1 LHRGADSRIAGF
13 YRTNASGSIAVVPR
27 TLARGSFGTSDTVFF
42 HEYAH
47 HLMFQDFDAPY
58 PPWFVEGFA
67 EFMSTAEVKADGSVG
82 LGGAAV
88 HRAGA
93 LYRTRNS
100 FPFTAMLGAERPRTT
115 PERGALYARGWLL
128 AHYLTFSPKR
138 RGQLESY
145 LTGMANGAAPI
156 DAAKSAFGDLT
167 ALERETEN
175 YLRADKFP
183 YLTLPHSQISIG
195 AVTVEPVSPGNAAIM
210 PLLMRLKAGTD
221 NANRAGLAAEV
232 RKAAMPFPRD
242 PSVQVVLAEA
252 ELIAGDPRAAEDAAD
267 RAVAANP
274 RHVEALI
281 LKGRAVM
288 ARAAATQA
296 GAGFVDAR
304 NWFMRANKVDPE
316 DPEPLILFYQS
327 YRAQKV
333 QPTKN
338 AIAALHYAAS
348 LAPQDSRLRLDNA
361 RQYLSDGEPSK
372 ARKALIPLAYNPH
385 GGPLSDEAR
394 RLIQSI
400 DSGTPPQR

>member
-1 LHRGADSRIAGF
+1 
-13 YRTNASGSIAVVPR
+13 
-27 TLARGSFGTSDTVFF
+27 
-42 HEYAH
+42 
-47 HLMFQDFDAPY
+47 
-58 PPWFVEGFA
+58 
-67 EFMSTAEVKADGSVG
+67 
-82 LGGAAV
+82 
-88 HRAGA
+88 
-93 LYRTRNS
+93 
-100 FPFTAMLGAERPRTT
+100 MLGAERPRTS

-183 YLTLPHSQISIG
+183 YLTLPQSQISIG
-195 AVTVEPVSPGNAAIM
+195 NVTVEPVSPGNATIM

-221 NANRAGLAAEV
+221 NANRAGLAAEI

-267 RAVAANP
+267 RAVAVNP

-316 DPEPLILFYQS
+316 DPEPLILFYHS

-361 RQYLSDGEPSK
+361 RQYLSDGETSK

-385 GGPLSDEAR
+385 GGSLSDEAR

-400 DSGTPPQR
+400 DGTPPQP